1 MGQDAEL
8 PTSKK
13 HQVPTEASTN
23 SPCFSELVA
32 IATRLYSARGP
43 GRLPKMLRSLSAQLF
58 EVLAFASHGF
68 LGGNKTGERKS
79 AEH

>member
-13 HQVPTEASTN
+13 HQVPTEASTT
-23 SPCFSELVA
+23 SPCFSERVA
-32 IATRLYSARGP
+32 IAMRLYSASCP
-43 GRLPKMLRSLSAQLF
+43 GRLPRMLRSLSAQLL
-58 EVLAFASHGF
+58 EILAFANHGF
-68 LGGNKTGERKS
+68 LGGNKTSERES